1 MNNCYRALISLST
14 ILPVCISFSYVYADW
29 VVDIFPLGL
38 RKWME
43 AYFSVKLF
51 CVVVAIAV
59 NVGVGVFIRDCLR
72 WFSKKSCPISVKI
85 KTTRELGGDA
95 LLIYL
100 PYVLPFF
107 MTQSEGQEPLG
118 WLLGILFLL
127 CLSWASMTI
136 SFSPLL
142 RVLGVKF
149 FEVGLEDGKV
159 VTLLIGDKLRP
170 LHVSRVVVIS
180 DSCFYGVK

>member
-1 MNNCYRALISLST
+1 MEKKEVFSTSLIYFVVVCLFVT
-14 ILPVCISFSYVYADW
+14 IRILNGFNLFSFMGEAESYV
-29 VVDIFPLGL
+29 
-38 RKWME
+38 
-43 AYFSVKLF
+43 
-51 CVVVAIAV
+51 
-59 NVGVGVFIRDCLR
+59 
-72 WFSKKSCPISVKI
+72 
-85 KTTRELGGDA
+85 LGG
-95 LLIYL
+95 
-100 PYVLPFF
+100 VL
-107 MTQSEGQEPLG
+107 QV
-118 WLLGILFLL
+118 GILFLL